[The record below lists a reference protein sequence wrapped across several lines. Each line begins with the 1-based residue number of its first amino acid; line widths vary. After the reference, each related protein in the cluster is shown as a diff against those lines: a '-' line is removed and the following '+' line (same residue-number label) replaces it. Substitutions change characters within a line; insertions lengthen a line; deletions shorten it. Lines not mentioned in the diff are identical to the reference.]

1 MATKIDIISGFLG
14 AGKTTLIKK
23 LLKEAYADEQVVLIE
38 NEFGEI
44 GIDGGFLKEA
54 GIQIREMNSGC
65 ICCSLVGDFG
75 TSRLKMCTGSE
86 TLHCHIVSDPV
97 YLICS
102 EFSCLY
108 FINSL
113 MISLIISSS
122 SGVSI
127 PLKWL
132 PAAAVWRILSAIC
145 STISSF
151 TASSAFS
158 GTGTSSTHV
167 RACST

>member
-1 MATKIDIISGFLG
+1 MFRLWGKIWKDNH
-14 AGKTTLIKK
+14 
-23 LLKEAYADEQVVLIE
+23 LLKDTVICDDSEDTRTHKIFRGLESICYEMDLGNPIWLE
-38 NEFGEI
+38 
-44 GIDGGFLKEA
+44 LK
-54 GIQIREMNSGC
+54 RMTNNKLFC
-65 ICCSLVGDFG
+65 
-75 TSRLKMCTGSE
+75 LKMCTGSE